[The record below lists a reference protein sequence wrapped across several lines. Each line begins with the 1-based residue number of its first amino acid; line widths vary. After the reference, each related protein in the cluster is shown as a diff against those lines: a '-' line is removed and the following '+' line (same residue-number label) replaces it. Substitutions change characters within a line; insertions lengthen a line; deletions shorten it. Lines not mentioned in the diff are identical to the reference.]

1 MNGWTIAT
9 IVVNAVLLTYFVVM
23 LCVMHHIKKKRLNKS
38 KKELEIK
45 QEGKDNE

>member
-9 IVVNAVLLTYFVVM
+9 IVINCVLLVYFVVM
-23 LCVMHHIKKKRLNKS
+23 LIVMHHIKKKRLNKS

-45 QEGKDNE
+45 QEDK